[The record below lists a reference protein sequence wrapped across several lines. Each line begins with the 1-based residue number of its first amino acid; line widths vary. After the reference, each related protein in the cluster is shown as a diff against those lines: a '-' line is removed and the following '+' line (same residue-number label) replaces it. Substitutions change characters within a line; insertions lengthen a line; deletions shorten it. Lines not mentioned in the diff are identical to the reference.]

1 MDDDTLR
8 ARGLCYFILGATEVW
23 EWGQAGAELQWIKS
37 TALGGEPELGE
48 EGTRQQLLCAQNM
61 RGLMSGRKGWRGQ
74 RSEIKVGGATVRTR
88 GDGGLKP
95 E

>member
-23 EWGQAGAELQWIKS
+23 ERGQAGAELQWIKS

-48 EGTRQQLLCAQNM
+48 VGTRSQAAAVLRSKYKGPNVREEGMEGSEIRYQ
-61 RGLMSGRKGWRGQ
+61 SGRGNSEDKG
-74 RSEIKVGGATVRTR
+74 
-88 GDGGLKP
+88 
-95 E
+95 